1 MGPIDNTL
9 APQLLAQ
16 ARAEKATSA
25 KDAGEAFEGYMIEM
39 MVREMRK
46 TIPEGIFS
54 NNAMEMFSGMLDQ
67 ELAKRI
73 GESGGLGLGS
83 LIAHD
88 VIHGVAPKPAVPPR
102 LQGRSVSR
110 PQGAPLSRPQ
120 GGSLSGA
127 KLPVVGRISS
137 RFGHRSDPIHG
148 GKRLHRGLDIAAP
161 RGTEIRPMRSGE
173 VVFAG
178 ERGGFGNAVIID
190 HGGGWRSTY
199 AHCDRLDVK
208 AGQRVGPDTI
218 IGAVGSTGRSTGP
231 HLHLEVHRDGEA
243 VDPAEVLGL

>member
-9 APQLLAQ
+9 APQLMAQ
-16 ARAEKATSA
+16 ERADSVATA

-88 VIHGVAPKPAVPPR
+88 VIHGVAPPISGVAPEPATPPQR
-102 LQGRSVSR
+102 H
-110 PQGAPLSRPQ
+110 
-120 GGSLSGA
+120 GGSLSSRHGGLLSGA
-127 KLPVVGRISS
+127 KLPVAGRISS

-161 RGTEIRPMRSGE
+161 RGTAIRPVRSGE

-190 HGGGWRSTY
+190 HGGGWRTTY

-208 AGQRVGPDTI
+208 PGQQVGPDTI